1 MTQNRKILKYLTQN
15 GYITTMDAF
24 EQLKITRLS
33 ARVKEIED
41 MGIELL
47 RFWKSNRNTRWLEY
61 HLQPKDIKRVKAW
74 LKGGDGLRQ
83 SAECSQ
89 KQ

>member
-24 EQLKITRLS
+24 EKLRITRLS

-47 RFWKSNRNTRWLEY
+47 RFWKSNKKTRWVQY
-61 HLQPKDIKRVKAW
+61 HLQPKDIERVKAW
-74 LKGGDGLRQ
+74 LKG
-83 SAECSQ
+83 ECLQ

>member
-1 MTQNRKILKYLTQN
+1 MTQNRMILKYLTQN

-74 LKGGDGLRQ
+74 LKG
-83 SAECSQ
+83 ECLQ
-89 KQ
+89 KQS